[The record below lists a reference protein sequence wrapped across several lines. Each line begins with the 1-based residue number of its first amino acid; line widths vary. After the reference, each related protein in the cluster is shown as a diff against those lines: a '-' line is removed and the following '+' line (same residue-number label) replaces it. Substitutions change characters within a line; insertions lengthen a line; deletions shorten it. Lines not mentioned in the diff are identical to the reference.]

1 MFKITG
7 LLLFLIPLTLCAQEK
22 IMPLENWR
30 FRLDLPKGHHL
41 PSPEYDALVPGVV
54 HLDLMRNNLA
64 PDFYAG
70 LNEHSDLAKRLES
83 ENWVYSTS
91 FEISETDLSNSKM
104 ELVFEGIDTYA
115 NVYLN
120 DSLILEAN
128 NMFRN
133 YTLSIKNLVKVGANK
148 LRVHFTT
155 PLNKHEYDLMKAP
168 YQLPSGNETGDVQ
181 VSAYTRK
188 AAYQFGWDWGPRFVT
203 CGIWKPCYIRMWN
216 DFKITNFYSQTISVV
231 NNWATLFF
239 QFDLESDST
248 YADPVVV
255 EMLGLEF
262 QIYVKEGK
270 NEVKFYHQIEN
281 PKLWYPNGYG
291 EQPIYS
297 SNLFLRNS
305 NTFEKIH
312 SAKVNF
318 AIRTIELVNGKDSIG
333 TSFYFKVNGQPI
345 FMKGANY
352 IPQDLFLPRVTND
365 KTENLLQ
372 LVENANM
379 NMIRVWGGGIYE
391 SDFFYT
397 QCDLR
402 GILVWQD
409 FMFANS
415 MYPATTEFHENVAA
429 EIEDNVKRL
438 RNHPCIA
445 LWCGNNEIEVAWH
458 NWGWQRQY
466 DYSAKDSTE
475 IWENY
480 KSIFHKL
487 IPDKLKQ
494 LDPSRAYIP
503 SSPQSN
509 WGKPENFNHGA
520 MHYWGV
526 WHGRELIESFKNNVG
541 RFMVEYGFQ
550 SYPSFDALMK
560 TLSIY
565 DESNSVVNQNIRS
578 RFQYAS
584 ELIHRD
590 SAAFKNLQKSY
601 IGDGLIDTEVSNYF
615 GQITSIETWLDATQ
629 FVQAQ
634 ALKTAIIAHRL
645 KAPHCMGTLFWQLN
659 DCWPGASWSILDY
672 YQEQKK
678 SYAEVEK
685 WFSPTI
691 AILEKNTSRLDLT
704 VYSDIPFTG
713 VVTVDFN
720 YEPPCEL
727 VKSMEFEFML
737 NALQTKTIWTL
748 PLKKWKKKYDLSKVG
763 ASVYVYDVGGTLV
776 FSDFVRFRKL
786 FIDEI

>member
-1 MFKITG
+1 MFRSYTVSIK
-7 LLLFLIPLTLCAQEK
+7 
-22 IMPLENWR
+22 
-30 FRLDLPKGHHL
+30 
-41 PSPEYDALVPGVV
+41 
-54 HLDLMRNNLA
+54 
-64 PDFYAG
+64 
-70 LNEHSDLAKRLES
+70 
-83 ENWVYSTS
+83 
-91 FEISETDLSNSKM
+91 
-104 ELVFEGIDTYA
+104 ELVKIGT
-115 NVYLN
+115 
-120 DSLILEAN
+120 
-128 NMFRN
+128 
-133 YTLSIKNLVKVGANK
+133 NK
-148 LRVHFTT
+148 LRVHFIT
-155 PLNKHEYDLMKAP
+155 PLNKHEQDVLNSP
-168 YQLPSGNETGDVQ
+168 YQLPSGNEMGDIQ

-203 CGIWKPCYIRMWN
+203 CGIWRPCYIRTWN
-216 DFKITNFYSQTISVV
+216 DFRISNFYSQTISVV
-231 NNWATLFF
+231 NNWATLLF

-248 YADPVVV
+248 YIDPVVV
-255 EMLGLEF
+255 EMMGLEF
-262 QIYVKEGK
+262 QIYVKKGMNK
-270 NEVKFYHQIEN
+270 VQFYHQIEN

-291 EQPIYS
+291 DHPIYS

-305 NTFEKIH
+305 TTFEKIY
-312 SAKVNF
+312 STKVNF
-318 AIRTIELVNGKDSIG
+318 AIRTIELVNEKDSIG

-345 FMKGANY
+345 FIKGANY

-365 KTENLLQ
+365 KTESLLE
-372 LVENANM
+372 LVQQANM
-379 NMIRVWGGGIYE
+379 NMLRVWGGGIYE

-415 MYPATTEFHENVAA
+415 MYPATQEFHANVDA

-458 NWGWQRQY
+458 NWGWQKQY
-466 DYSAKDSTE
+466 GYSAKDSTE
-475 IWENY
+475 IWNNY

-487 IPDKLKQ
+487 IRDKLNQ
-494 LDPSRAYIP
+494 NDPSRPYIP

-526 WHGRELIESFKNNVG
+526 WHGKEPIESFKNNVG

-550 SYPSFDALMK
+550 SYTSFDGLMK

-565 DESNSVVNQNIRS
+565 NGSNSVMSQNIWSRS
-578 RFQYAS
+578 QYAS

-601 IGDGLIDTEVSNYF
+601 IGDGLIDAEISNYF
-615 GQITSIETWLDATQ
+615 GEIVSIESWLEATQ

-659 DCWPGASWSILDY
+659 DCWPGASWSVLDY

-691 AILEKNTSRLDLT
+691 AVLEKTETSLDLT
-704 VYSDIPFTG
+704 VHSDITFDG
-713 VVTVDFN
+713 KVTLDFNHEDTYELIKTISVDFT
-720 YEPPCEL
+720 L
-727 VKSMEFEFML
+727 S
-737 NALQTKTIWTL
+737 ALETKKIWSL

-763 ASVYVYDVGGTLV
+763 VSVYVYDVGGALV

-786 FIDEI
+786 VIEEI